1 MKRND
6 TLGHEAV
13 RLTTSKVITMVIT
26 LITSMLLARF
36 RSLEEYGTY
45 SQLLLVINLFTTLLM
60 LGLPNSINYFLARAD
75 TADEKKKF
83 LSVYYSFSTLLS
95 FLIGLILVL
104 SVPIIESYFHNSNIS
119 KFYYFLAV
127 YPWASIIS
135 SSIENVLVVY
145 RKTAGLI
152 IYRIVHSIA
161 LLGAILV
168 IQWMGCGFGVYML
181 VFVIINCL
189 FAIAVYLIAARLS
202 NGLKPNLDKTF
213 IRSILTFS
221 VPMGLAAVVGTLNTE
236 IDKLLIGF
244 LMDTEQLA
252 IYTNAAKELPLSIV
266 GSSITAVLLP
276 RMARLIKQDRSHDA
290 IALWGVATQLS
301 FIVIA
306 VIVCGVFTYAE
317 DVMTF
322 LYSSKYLPGITV
334 FRIYTLNLLL
344 RVTYFGIVLNA
355 SGQTKK
361 IFWCSILSLILNI
374 ILNPLFYYAFGMI
387 GPAIATFL
395 AILFIQLLQLGMTAK
410 VAKVQ
415 IAEVFPW
422 IKIIKIM
429 MINICFS
436 VVFFMLKH
444 FIPLE
449 EYVGSLVESILL
461 GALWVG
467 IYLFVMKN
475 RIQRYWKQ
483 LNAQS

>member
-6 TLGHEAV
+6 TLGHAAV
-13 RLTTSKVITMVIT
+13 RLTASKVITMVIT

-75 TADEKKKF
+75 TADEKKRF

-145 RKTAGLI
+145 RKTSGLF

-161 LLGAILV
+161 MLGAILA
-168 IQWMGCGFGVYML
+168 IQWLGYGFSVYML
-181 VFVIINCL
+181 VFVVINCL
-189 FAIAVYLIAARLS
+189 FAIAVYLIAGRLT

-276 RMARLIKQDRSHDA
+276 QMATMQMLTSRKKRLAVWISALVNSTGNGRS
-290 IALWGVATQLS
+290 
-301 FIVIA
+301 
-306 VIVCGVFTYAE
+306 
-317 DVMTF
+317 
-322 LYSSKYLPGITV
+322 
-334 FRIYTLNLLL
+334 L
-344 RVTYFGIVLNA
+344 R
-355 SGQTKK
+355 
-361 IFWCSILSLILNI
+361 
-374 ILNPLFYYAFGMI
+374 
-387 GPAIATFL
+387 
-395 AILFIQLLQLGMTAK
+395 
-410 VAKVQ
+410 
-415 IAEVFPW
+415 
-422 IKIIKIM
+422 
-429 MINICFS
+429 
-436 VVFFMLKH
+436 
-444 FIPLE
+444 
-449 EYVGSLVESILL
+449 
-461 GALWVG
+461 
-467 IYLFVMKN
+467 
-475 RIQRYWKQ
+475 
-483 LNAQS
+483 